1 MKRILF
7 VADFNDTVHCIQE
20 AMLSQYQVQLC
31 SMKNAEDVSHMIRM
45 FRPDMVVVFI
55 SCYQNISS
63 KLFYILTIVHAD
75 IPVITIGKKEDTMQ
89 YEMLYSKTQYIH
101 LYRPIKNRDIMKCIA
116 DRLHIPEDENTEYKD
131 ISDISNYIENKV
143 KIRSDSEIE
152 NKIKTE
158 NANRMSDNFKIGN
171 KDKIKNKMD
180 IWNDI
185 ELDNEDEADVDKR
198 KHILLVDN
206 DDEIYNNMKSIIGDR
221 YRISVADTELQAMRM
236 LEKDRPDMMF
246 LSYEMPLCEGRIM
259 LDMIRSDEKLR
270 KLPVVFL
277 TKMAEKRNIASI
289 IRLKPAGCIL
299 KPLDKEKVTR
309 IIEECMEGDFA

>member
-7 VADFNDTVHCIQE
+7 VADFNDTAHCIQE

-31 SMKNAEDVSHMIRM
+31 SMKNAEDVSYMIRM

-63 KLFYILTIVHAD
+63 KLFYILTIVHAA
-75 IPVITIGKKEDTMQ
+75 IPIITIGKKEDTMQ
-89 YEMLYSKTQYIH
+89 YEMLYSKTQYTH

-116 DRLHIPEDENTEYKD
+116 DRLHITEDENAEHKD
-131 ISDISNYIENKV
+131 ISDISNYIEN
-143 KIRSDSEIE
+143 E
-152 NKIKTE
+152 
-158 NANRMSDNFKIGN
+158 
-171 KDKIKNKMD
+171 DKIKNKTD
-180 IWNDI
+180 IWDDA
-185 ELDNEDEADVDKR
+185 ELDNEADADKR
-198 KHILLVDN
+198 KHILFVDN
-206 DDEIYNNMKSIIGDR
+206 DDEIYNNMKLIIGDR
-221 YRISVADTELQAMRM
+221 YRVSVAGTELQAMRM

-259 LDMIRSDEKLR
+259 LEMIRSDEELR

-277 TKMAEKRNIASI
+277 TKIAEKRNIASI

-299 KPLDKEKVTR
+299 KPLDKEMVTR
-309 IIEECMEGDFA
+309 IIEKCLG

>member
-7 VADFNDTVHCIQE
+7 VADFNDTAHCIQE
-20 AMLSQYQVQLC
+20 AMLSRYQVQLC

-63 KLFYILTIVHAD
+63 KLFYILTIVHAA
-75 IPVITIGKKEDTMQ
+75 IPIITIGKKEDTMQ
-89 YEMLYSKTQYIH
+89 YEMLYSKTQYTH

-116 DRLHIPEDENTEYKD
+116 DRLHITEDENAEHKD
-131 ISDISNYIENKV
+131 ISDVSNYIEN
-143 KIRSDSEIE
+143 E
-152 NKIKTE
+152 
-158 NANRMSDNFKIGN
+158 
-171 KDKIKNKMD
+171 DKIKNKTD
-180 IWNDI
+180 IWDEA
-185 ELDNEDEADVDKR
+185 ELDNEAYADKR

-206 DDEIYNNMKSIIGDR
+206 DDEIYNDMKSIIGDR
-221 YRISVADTELQAMRM
+221 YRVSAAGTELQAMRM

-259 LDMIRSDEKLR
+259 LEMIRNDEELR

-277 TKMAEKRNIASI
+277 TKIAEKRNIASI

-299 KPLDKEKVTR
+299 KPLDKEIVTR
-309 IIEECMEGDFA
+309 IIEKCMDAKLEV

>member
-7 VADFNDTVHCIQE
+7 VADFNDTAHCIQE
-20 AMLSQYQVQLC
+20 AMLSRYQVQLC

-63 KLFYILTIVHAD
+63 KIFYILTIVHAA
-75 IPVITIGKKEDTMQ
+75 IPIITIGKKEDTMQ
-89 YEMLYSKTQYIH
+89 YEMLYSKTQYTH

-116 DRLHIPEDENTEYKD
+116 DRLHITEDENAEHKD
-131 ISDISNYIENKV
+131 ISDISNYIEN
-143 KIRSDSEIE
+143 E
-152 NKIKTE
+152 
-158 NANRMSDNFKIGN
+158 
-171 KDKIKNKMD
+171 DKIKNKTD
-180 IWNDI
+180 TWDDA
-185 ELDNEDEADVDKR
+185 ELDNEADVDKR

-206 DDEIYNNMKSIIGDR
+206 DDEIYNDMKSIIGDR
-221 YRISVADTELQAMRM
+221 YRVSAAGTELQAMRM

-259 LDMIRSDEKLR
+259 LEMIRNDEELR

-277 TKMAEKRNIASI
+277 TKIAEKRNIASI

-299 KPLDKEKVTR
+299 KPLDKEMVTR
-309 IIEECMEGDFA
+309 IIEKCMDAKLEV

>member
-7 VADFNDTVHCIQE
+7 VADFNDTAHCIQE
-20 AMLSQYQVQLC
+20 AMLSRYQVQLC

-63 KLFYILTIVHAD
+63 KLFYILTIVHAA
-75 IPVITIGKKEDTMQ
+75 IPIITIGKKEDTMQ
-89 YEMLYSKTQYIH
+89 YEMLYSKTQYTH

-116 DRLHIPEDENTEYKD
+116 DRLHITEDENAEHKD
-131 ISDISNYIENKV
+131 IPDISNYIEN
-143 KIRSDSEIE
+143 E
-152 NKIKTE
+152 
-158 NANRMSDNFKIGN
+158 
-171 KDKIKNKMD
+171 DKIKNKTD
-180 IWNDI
+180 IWDDA
-185 ELDNEDEADVDKR
+185 ELDNEADVDKR

-206 DDEIYNNMKSIIGDR
+206 DDEIYNDMKSIIGDR
-221 YRISVADTELQAMRM
+221 YRVSAAGTELQAMRM

-259 LDMIRSDEKLR
+259 LEMIRNDEELR

-277 TKMAEKRNIASI
+277 TKIAEKRNIASI

-299 KPLDKEKVTR
+299 KPLDKEMVTR
-309 IIEECMEGDFA
+309 IIEKCMDAKLEV

>member
-7 VADFNDTVHCIQE
+7 VTDFNDTAHCIQE
-20 AMLSQYQVQLC
+20 AMLSRYQVQLC

-63 KLFYILTIVHAD
+63 KLFYILTIVHAA
-75 IPVITIGKKEDTMQ
+75 IPIITIGKKEDTMQ
-89 YEMLYSKTQYIH
+89 YEMLYSKTQYTH

-116 DRLHIPEDENTEYKD
+116 DRLHITEDENAEHKD
-131 ISDISNYIENKV
+131 ISDVSNYIEN
-143 KIRSDSEIE
+143 E
-152 NKIKTE
+152 
-158 NANRMSDNFKIGN
+158 
-171 KDKIKNKMD
+171 DKIKNKTD
-180 IWNDI
+180 IWDEA
-185 ELDNEDEADVDKR
+185 ELDNEADADKR

-206 DDEIYNNMKSIIGDR
+206 DDEIYNDMKSIIGDR
-221 YRISVADTELQAMRM
+221 YRVSAAGTELQAMRM

-259 LDMIRSDEKLR
+259 LEMIRSDEELR

-277 TKMAEKRNIASI
+277 TKIAEKRNIASI

-299 KPLDKEKVTR
+299 KPLDKEIVTR
-309 IIEECMEGDFA
+309 IIEKCMDAKLEV

>member
-7 VADFNDTVHCIQE
+7 VADFNDTAHCIQE
-20 AMLSQYQVQLC
+20 AMLSRYQVQLC

-63 KLFYILTIVHAD
+63 KLFYILTIVHAA
-75 IPVITIGKKEDTMQ
+75 IPIITIGKKEDTMQ
-89 YEMLYSKTQYIH
+89 YEMLYSKTQYTH

-116 DRLHIPEDENTEYKD
+116 DRLHITEDENAEHKD
-131 ISDISNYIENKV
+131 IPDISNYIEN
-143 KIRSDSEIE
+143 E
-152 NKIKTE
+152 
-158 NANRMSDNFKIGN
+158 
-171 KDKIKNKMD
+171 DKIKNKTD
-180 IWNDI
+180 IWDDA
-185 ELDNEDEADVDKR
+185 ELDNEADADKR

-221 YRISVADTELQAMRM
+221 YRVSVAGTELQAMRM

-259 LDMIRSDEKLR
+259 LEMIRSDEELR

-277 TKMAEKRNIASI
+277 TKIAEKRNIASI

-299 KPLDKEKVTR
+299 KPLDKGIVTR
-309 IIEECMEGDFA
+309 IIEKCMDAKLEV

>member
-7 VADFNDTVHCIQE
+7 VADFNDTAHCIQE
-20 AMLSQYQVQLC
+20 AMLSRYQVQLC

-63 KLFYILTIVHAD
+63 KLFYILTIVHAA
-75 IPVITIGKKEDTMQ
+75 IPIITIGKKEDTMQ
-89 YEMLYSKTQYIH
+89 YEMLYSKTQYTH

-116 DRLHIPEDENTEYKD
+116 DRLHITEDENAEHKD
-131 ISDISNYIENKV
+131 ISDVSNYIEN
-143 KIRSDSEIE
+143 E
-152 NKIKTE
+152 
-158 NANRMSDNFKIGN
+158 
-171 KDKIKNKMD
+171 DKIKNKTD
-180 IWNDI
+180 IWDEA
-185 ELDNEDEADVDKR
+185 ELDNEADADKR

-206 DDEIYNNMKSIIGDR
+206 DDEIYNDMKSIIGDR
-221 YRISVADTELQAMRM
+221 YRVSAAGTELQAMRM

-259 LDMIRSDEKLR
+259 LEMIRNDEELR

-277 TKMAEKRNIASI
+277 TKIAEKRNIASI

-299 KPLDKEKVTR
+299 KPLDKEIVTR
-309 IIEECMEGDFA
+309 IIEKCMDAKLEV

>member
-7 VADFNDTVHCIQE
+7 VADFNDTAHCIQE

-63 KLFYILTIVHAD
+63 KLFYILTIVHAA
-75 IPVITIGKKEDTMQ
+75 IPIITIGKKEDTMQ
-89 YEMLYSKTQYIH
+89 YEMLYSKTQYTH

-116 DRLHIPEDENTEYKD
+116 DRLHITEDENAEHKD
-131 ISDISNYIENKV
+131 IPDISNYIEN
-143 KIRSDSEIE
+143 E
-152 NKIKTE
+152 
-158 NANRMSDNFKIGN
+158 
-171 KDKIKNKMD
+171 DKIKNKTD
-180 IWNDI
+180 IWDEA
-185 ELDNEDEADVDKR
+185 ELDNEADADKR

-206 DDEIYNNMKSIIGDR
+206 DDEIYNDMKSIIGDR
-221 YRISVADTELQAMRM
+221 YRVSAAGTELQAMRM

-259 LDMIRSDEKLR
+259 LEMIRNDEELR

-277 TKMAEKRNIASI
+277 TKIAEKRNIASI

-299 KPLDKEKVTR
+299 KPLDKEMVTR
-309 IIEECMEGDFA
+309 IIEKCMDAKLEV

>member
-7 VADFNDTVHCIQE
+7 VADFNDTAHCIQE
-20 AMLSQYQVQLC
+20 AMLSRYQVQLC

-63 KLFYILTIVHAD
+63 KLFYILTIVHAA
-75 IPVITIGKKEDTMQ
+75 IPIITIGKKEDTMQ
-89 YEMLYSKTQYIH
+89 YEMLYSKTQYTH

-116 DRLHIPEDENTEYKD
+116 DRLHITEDENAEHKD
-131 ISDISNYIENKV
+131 ISDISNYIEN
-143 KIRSDSEIE
+143 E
-152 NKIKTE
+152 
-158 NANRMSDNFKIGN
+158 
-171 KDKIKNKMD
+171 DKIKNKTD
-180 IWNDI
+180 IWDEA
-185 ELDNEDEADVDKR
+185 ELDNEADADKR

-206 DDEIYNNMKSIIGDR
+206 DDEIYNDMKSIIGDR
-221 YRISVADTELQAMRM
+221 YRVSAAGTELQAMRM

-259 LDMIRSDEKLR
+259 LEMIRSDEKLR

-277 TKMAEKRNIASI
+277 TKIAEKRNIASI

-299 KPLDKEKVTR
+299 KPLDKEIVTR
-309 IIEECMEGDFA
+309 IIEKCMDAKLEV

>member
-7 VADFNDTVHCIQE
+7 VADFNDTAHCIQE
-20 AMLSQYQVQLC
+20 AMLSRYQVQLC

-63 KLFYILTIVHAD
+63 KLFYILTIVHAA
-75 IPVITIGKKEDTMQ
+75 IPIITIGKKEDTMQ
-89 YEMLYSKTQYIH
+89 YEMLYSKTQYTH

-116 DRLHIPEDENTEYKD
+116 DRLHITEDENAEHKD
-131 ISDISNYIENKV
+131 ISDISNYIEN
-143 KIRSDSEIE
+143 E
-152 NKIKTE
+152 
-158 NANRMSDNFKIGN
+158 
-171 KDKIKNKMD
+171 DKIKNKTD
-180 IWNDI
+180 IWDEA
-185 ELDNEDEADVDKR
+185 ELDNEADADKR

-221 YRISVADTELQAMRM
+221 YRVSVAGTELQAMRM

-259 LDMIRSDEKLR
+259 LEMIRSDEELR

-277 TKMAEKRNIASI
+277 TKIVEKRNIASI

-299 KPLDKEKVTR
+299 KPLDKEIVTR
-309 IIEECMEGDFA
+309 IIEKCMDAKLEV

>member
-7 VADFNDTVHCIQE
+7 VTDFNDTAHCIQE
-20 AMLSQYQVQLC
+20 AMLSRYQVQLC

-63 KLFYILTIVHAD
+63 KLFYILTIVHAA
-75 IPVITIGKKEDTMQ
+75 IPIITIGKKEDTMQ
-89 YEMLYSKTQYIH
+89 YEMLYSKTQYTH

-116 DRLHIPEDENTEYKD
+116 DRLHITEDENAEHKD
-131 ISDISNYIENKV
+131 ISDVSNYIEN
-143 KIRSDSEIE
+143 E
-152 NKIKTE
+152 
-158 NANRMSDNFKIGN
+158 
-171 KDKIKNKMD
+171 DKIKNKTD
-180 IWNDI
+180 IWDEA
-185 ELDNEDEADVDKR
+185 ELDNEADADKR

-206 DDEIYNNMKSIIGDR
+206 DDEIYNDMKSIIGDR
-221 YRISVADTELQAMRM
+221 YRVSAAGTELQAMRM

-259 LDMIRSDEKLR
+259 LEMIRSDEELR

-277 TKMAEKRNIASI
+277 TKIAEKRNIASI

-299 KPLDKEKVTR
+299 KPLDKEIVTR
-309 IIEECMEGDFA
+309 IIEKCLG

>member
-7 VADFNDTVHCIQE
+7 VADFNDTAHCIQE
-20 AMLSQYQVQLC
+20 AMLSRYQVQLC

-63 KLFYILTIVHAD
+63 KLFYILTIVHAA
-75 IPVITIGKKEDTMQ
+75 IPIITIGKKEDTMQ
-89 YEMLYSKTQYIH
+89 YEMLYSKTQYTH

-116 DRLHIPEDENTEYKD
+116 DRLHITEDENAEHKD
-131 ISDISNYIENKV
+131 ISDISNYIEN
-143 KIRSDSEIE
+143 E
-152 NKIKTE
+152 
-158 NANRMSDNFKIGN
+158 
-171 KDKIKNKMD
+171 DKIKNKTD
-180 IWNDI
+180 IWDDA
-185 ELDNEDEADVDKR
+185 ELDNEADADKR

-221 YRISVADTELQAMRM
+221 YRVSVAGTELQAMRM

-259 LDMIRSDEKLR
+259 LEMIRNDEELR

-277 TKMAEKRNIASI
+277 TKIAEKRNIASI

-299 KPLDKEKVTR
+299 KPLDKEMVTR
-309 IIEECMEGDFA
+309 IIEKCMDAKLEV

>member
-7 VADFNDTVHCIQE
+7 VTDFNDTAHCIQE
-20 AMLSQYQVQLC
+20 AMLSRYQVQLC

-63 KLFYILTIVHAD
+63 KLFYILTIVHVA
-75 IPVITIGKKEDTMQ
+75 IPIITIGKKEDTMQ
-89 YEMLYSKTQYIH
+89 YEMLYSKTQYTH

-116 DRLHIPEDENTEYKD
+116 DRLHITEDENAEHKD
-131 ISDISNYIENKV
+131 ISDVSNYIEN
-143 KIRSDSEIE
+143 E
-152 NKIKTE
+152 
-158 NANRMSDNFKIGN
+158 
-171 KDKIKNKMD
+171 DKIKNKTD
-180 IWNDI
+180 IWDEA
-185 ELDNEDEADVDKR
+185 ELDNEADADKR

-206 DDEIYNNMKSIIGDR
+206 DDEIYNDMKSIIGDR
-221 YRISVADTELQAMRM
+221 YRVSAAGTELQAMRM

-259 LDMIRSDEKLR
+259 LEMIRSDEELR

-277 TKMAEKRNIASI
+277 TKIAEKRNIASI

-299 KPLDKEKVTR
+299 KPLDKEIVTR
-309 IIEECMEGDFA
+309 IIEKCLG

>member
-7 VADFNDTVHCIQE
+7 VADFNDTAHCIQE
-20 AMLSQYQVQLC
+20 AMLSRYQVQLC

-63 KLFYILTIVHAD
+63 KLFYILTIVHAA
-75 IPVITIGKKEDTMQ
+75 IPIITIGKKEDTMQ
-89 YEMLYSKTQYIH
+89 YEMLYSKTQYTH
-101 LYRPIKNRDIMKCIA
+101 LYRPIKNRDIMKCTA
-116 DRLHIPEDENTEYKD
+116 DRLHITEDENAEHKD
-131 ISDISNYIENKV
+131 ISDVSNYIEN
-143 KIRSDSEIE
+143 E
-152 NKIKTE
+152 
-158 NANRMSDNFKIGN
+158 
-171 KDKIKNKMD
+171 DKIKNKTD
-180 IWNDI
+180 IWDEA
-185 ELDNEDEADVDKR
+185 ELDNEADADKR

-221 YRISVADTELQAMRM
+221 YRVSVAGTELQAMRM

-259 LDMIRSDEKLR
+259 LEMIRSDEELR

-277 TKMAEKRNIASI
+277 TKIAEKRNIASI

-299 KPLDKEKVTR
+299 KPLDKEIVTR
-309 IIEECMEGDFA
+309 IIEKCMDAKLEV

>member
-7 VADFNDTVHCIQE
+7 VADFNDTAHCIQE
-20 AMLSQYQVQLC
+20 AMLSRYQVQLC

-63 KLFYILTIVHAD
+63 KLFYILTIVHAA
-75 IPVITIGKKEDTMQ
+75 IPIITIGKKEDTMQ
-89 YEMLYSKTQYIH
+89 YEMLYSKTQYTH

-116 DRLHIPEDENTEYKD
+116 DRLHITEDENAEHKD
-131 ISDISNYIENKV
+131 ISDISNYIEN
-143 KIRSDSEIE
+143 E
-152 NKIKTE
+152 
-158 NANRMSDNFKIGN
+158 
-171 KDKIKNKMD
+171 DKIKNKTD
-180 IWNDI
+180 TWDDA
-185 ELDNEDEADVDKR
+185 ELDNEADVDKR

-206 DDEIYNNMKSIIGDR
+206 DDEIYNDMKSIIGDR
-221 YRISVADTELQAMRM
+221 YRVSAAGTELQAMRM

-259 LDMIRSDEKLR
+259 LEMIRNDEELR

-277 TKMAEKRNIASI
+277 TKIAEKRNIASI

-299 KPLDKEKVTR
+299 KPLDKEMVTR
-309 IIEECMEGDFA
+309 IIEKCMDAKLEV

>member
-7 VADFNDTVHCIQE
+7 VADFNDTAHCIQE
-20 AMLSQYQVQLC
+20 AMLSRYQVQLC

-63 KLFYILTIVHAD
+63 KLFYILTIVHAA
-75 IPVITIGKKEDTMQ
+75 IPIITIGKKEDTMQ
-89 YEMLYSKTQYIH
+89 YEMLYSKTQYTH

-116 DRLHIPEDENTEYKD
+116 DRLHITEDENAEHKD
-131 ISDISNYIENKV
+131 ISDVSNYIEN
-143 KIRSDSEIE
+143 E
-152 NKIKTE
+152 
-158 NANRMSDNFKIGN
+158 
-171 KDKIKNKMD
+171 DKIKNKTD
-180 IWNDI
+180 IWDEA
-185 ELDNEDEADVDKR
+185 ELDNEADADKR

-221 YRISVADTELQAMRM
+221 YRVSAADTELQAMRM

-259 LDMIRSDEKLR
+259 LEMIRSDEELR

-277 TKMAEKRNIASI
+277 TKIAEKRNIASI

-299 KPLDKEKVTR
+299 KPLDKEMVTR
-309 IIEECMEGDFA
+309 IIEKCMDAKLEV

>member
-7 VADFNDTVHCIQE
+7 VADFNDTAHCIQE
-20 AMLSQYQVQLC
+20 AMLSRYQVQLC

-63 KLFYILTIVHAD
+63 KLFYILTIVHAA
-75 IPVITIGKKEDTMQ
+75 IPIITIGKKEDTMQ
-89 YEMLYSKTQYIH
+89 YEMLYSKTQYTH

-116 DRLHIPEDENTEYKD
+116 DRLHITEDENAEHKD
-131 ISDISNYIENKV
+131 ISDISNYIEN
-143 KIRSDSEIE
+143 E
-152 NKIKTE
+152 
-158 NANRMSDNFKIGN
+158 
-171 KDKIKNKMD
+171 DKIKNKTD
-180 IWNDI
+180 IWDEA
-185 ELDNEDEADVDKR
+185 ELDNEADADKR

-221 YRISVADTELQAMRM
+221 YRVSVAGTELQAMRM

-259 LDMIRSDEKLR
+259 LEMIRSDEELR

-277 TKMAEKRNIASI
+277 TKIAEKRNIASI

-299 KPLDKEKVTR
+299 KPLDKEIVTR
-309 IIEECMEGDFA
+309 IIEKCLG

>member
-7 VADFNDTVHCIQE
+7 VADFNDTAHCIQE

-63 KLFYILTIVHAD
+63 KLFYILTIVHAA
-75 IPVITIGKKEDTMQ
+75 IPIITIGKKEDTMQ
-89 YEMLYSKTQYIH
+89 YEMLYSKTQYTH

-116 DRLHIPEDENTEYKD
+116 DRLHITEDENAEHKD
-131 ISDISNYIENKV
+131 ISDVSNYIEN
-143 KIRSDSEIE
+143 E
-152 NKIKTE
+152 
-158 NANRMSDNFKIGN
+158 
-171 KDKIKNKMD
+171 DKIKNKTD
-180 IWNDI
+180 IWDDA
-185 ELDNEDEADVDKR
+185 ELDNEADADKR

-221 YRISVADTELQAMRM
+221 YRVSVAGTELQAMCM

-259 LDMIRSDEKLR
+259 LEMIRSDEELR

-277 TKMAEKRNIASI
+277 TKIAEKRNIASI

-299 KPLDKEKVTR
+299 KPLDKEIVTR
-309 IIEECMEGDFA
+309 IIEKCMDAKLEV

>member
-7 VADFNDTVHCIQE
+7 VADFNDTAHCIQE
-20 AMLSQYQVQLC
+20 AMLSRYQVQLC

-63 KLFYILTIVHAD
+63 KLFYILTIVHAA
-75 IPVITIGKKEDTMQ
+75 IPIITIGKKEDTMQ
-89 YEMLYSKTQYIH
+89 YEMLYSKTQYTH

-116 DRLHIPEDENTEYKD
+116 DRLHITEDENAEHKD
-131 ISDISNYIENKV
+131 ISDISNYIEN
-143 KIRSDSEIE
+143 E
-152 NKIKTE
+152 
-158 NANRMSDNFKIGN
+158 
-171 KDKIKNKMD
+171 DKIKSKTD
-180 IWNDI
+180 IWDDA
-185 ELDNEDEADVDKR
+185 ELDNEADADKR
-198 KHILLVDN
+198 KHILFVDN

-221 YRISVADTELQAMRM
+221 YRVSVACTELQAMRM

-259 LDMIRSDEKLR
+259 LEMIRSDEELR

-277 TKMAEKRNIASI
+277 TKIAEKRNIASI

-299 KPLDKEKVTR
+299 KPLDKEIVTR
-309 IIEECMEGDFA
+309 IIEKCMDAKLEV

>member
-7 VADFNDTVHCIQE
+7 VADFNDTAHCIQE
-20 AMLSQYQVQLC
+20 AMLSRYQVQLC

-63 KLFYILTIVHAD
+63 KLFYILTIVHAA
-75 IPVITIGKKEDTMQ
+75 IPIITIGKKEDTMQ
-89 YEMLYSKTQYIH
+89 YEMLYSKTQYTH

-116 DRLHIPEDENTEYKD
+116 DRLHITEDENAEHKD
-131 ISDISNYIENKV
+131 IPDISNYIEN
-143 KIRSDSEIE
+143 E
-152 NKIKTE
+152 
-158 NANRMSDNFKIGN
+158 
-171 KDKIKNKMD
+171 DKIKNKTD
-180 IWNDI
+180 IWDDA
-185 ELDNEDEADVDKR
+185 ELDNEADADKR

-221 YRISVADTELQAMRM
+221 YRVSVAGTELQAMRM

-259 LDMIRSDEKLR
+259 LEMIRSDEKLR

-277 TKMAEKRNIASI
+277 TKIAEKRNIASI

-299 KPLDKEKVTR
+299 KPLDKEIVTR
-309 IIEECMEGDFA
+309 IIEKCMDAKLEV

>member
-7 VADFNDTVHCIQE
+7 VADFNDTAHCIQE

-63 KLFYILTIVHAD
+63 KLFYILTIVHAA
-75 IPVITIGKKEDTMQ
+75 IPIITIGKKEDTMQ
-89 YEMLYSKTQYIH
+89 YEMLYSKTQYTH

-116 DRLHIPEDENTEYKD
+116 DRLHITEDENAEHKD
-131 ISDISNYIENKV
+131 ISDVSNYIEN
-143 KIRSDSEIE
+143 E
-152 NKIKTE
+152 
-158 NANRMSDNFKIGN
+158 
-171 KDKIKNKMD
+171 DKIKNKTD
-180 IWNDI
+180 IWDDA
-185 ELDNEDEADVDKR
+185 ELDNEANVDKR

-221 YRISVADTELQAMRM
+221 YRVSVAGTELQAMRM

-259 LDMIRSDEKLR
+259 LEMIRSDEELR

-277 TKMAEKRNIASI
+277 TKIAEKRNIASI

-299 KPLDKEKVTR
+299 KPLDKEMVTR
-309 IIEECMEGDFA
+309 IIEKCMDAKLEV

>member
-7 VADFNDTVHCIQE
+7 VADFNDTAHCIQE
-20 AMLSQYQVQLC
+20 AMLSRYQVQLC

-63 KLFYILTIVHAD
+63 KLFYILTIVHAA
-75 IPVITIGKKEDTMQ
+75 IPIITIGKKEDTMQ
-89 YEMLYSKTQYIH
+89 YEMLYSKTQYTH

-116 DRLHIPEDENTEYKD
+116 DRLHITEDENAEHKD
-131 ISDISNYIENKV
+131 ISDISNYIEN
-143 KIRSDSEIE
+143 E
-152 NKIKTE
+152 
-158 NANRMSDNFKIGN
+158 
-171 KDKIKNKMD
+171 DKIKNKTD
-180 IWNDI
+180 IWDDA
-185 ELDNEDEADVDKR
+185 ELYNEADADKR

-206 DDEIYNNMKSIIGDR
+206 DDEIYNDMKSIIGDR
-221 YRISVADTELQAMRM
+221 YRVSAAGTELQAMRM

-259 LDMIRSDEKLR
+259 LEMIRNDEELR

-277 TKMAEKRNIASI
+277 TKIAEKRNIASI

-299 KPLDKEKVTR
+299 KPLDKEIVTR
-309 IIEECMEGDFA
+309 IIEKCMDAKLEV

>member
-7 VADFNDTVHCIQE
+7 VADFNDTAHCIQE
-20 AMLSQYQVQLC
+20 AMLSRYQVQLC

-63 KLFYILTIVHAD
+63 KLFYILTIVHAA
-75 IPVITIGKKEDTMQ
+75 IPIITIGKKEDTMQ
-89 YEMLYSKTQYIH
+89 YEMLYSKTQYTH

-116 DRLHIPEDENTEYKD
+116 DRLHITEDENAEHKD
-131 ISDISNYIENKV
+131 ISDISNYIEN
-143 KIRSDSEIE
+143 E
-152 NKIKTE
+152 
-158 NANRMSDNFKIGN
+158 
-171 KDKIKNKMD
+171 DKIKNKTD
-180 IWNDI
+180 IWDEA
-185 ELDNEDEADVDKR
+185 ELDNEADADKR

-221 YRISVADTELQAMRM
+221 YRVSVAGTELQAMRM

-259 LDMIRSDEKLR
+259 LEMIRSDEKLR

-277 TKMAEKRNIASI
+277 TKIAEKRNIASI

-299 KPLDKEKVTR
+299 KPLDKEIVMR
-309 IIEECMEGDFA
+309 IIEKCMDAKLEV

>member
-7 VADFNDTVHCIQE
+7 VTDFNDTAHCIQE
-20 AMLSQYQVQLC
+20 AMLSRYQVQLC

-63 KLFYILTIVHAD
+63 KLFYILTIVHAA
-75 IPVITIGKKEDTMQ
+75 IPIITIGKKEDTMQ
-89 YEMLYSKTQYIH
+89 YEMLYSKTQYTH

-116 DRLHIPEDENTEYKD
+116 DRLHITEDENAEHKD
-131 ISDISNYIENKV
+131 ISDVSNYIEN
-143 KIRSDSEIE
+143 E
-152 NKIKTE
+152 
-158 NANRMSDNFKIGN
+158 
-171 KDKIKNKMD
+171 DKIKNKTD
-180 IWNDI
+180 IWDEA
-185 ELDNEDEADVDKR
+185 ELDNEADADKR

-206 DDEIYNNMKSIIGDR
+206 DDEIYNDMKSIIGDR
-221 YRISVADTELQAMRM
+221 YRVSAAGTELQAMRM

-259 LDMIRSDEKLR
+259 LEMIRSDEELR

-277 TKMAEKRNIASI
+277 TKIAEKRNIASI

-299 KPLDKEKVTR
+299 KPLDKKIVTR
-309 IIEECMEGDFA
+309 IIEKCMDAKLEV

>member
-7 VADFNDTVHCIQE
+7 VADFNDTAHCIQE
-20 AMLSQYQVQLC
+20 AMLSRYQVQLC

-63 KLFYILTIVHAD
+63 KLFYILTIVHAA
-75 IPVITIGKKEDTMQ
+75 IPIITIGKKEDTMQ
-89 YEMLYSKTQYIH
+89 YEMLYSKTQYTH

-116 DRLHIPEDENTEYKD
+116 DRLHITEDENAEHKD
-131 ISDISNYIENKV
+131 ISDISNYIEN
-143 KIRSDSEIE
+143 E
-152 NKIKTE
+152 
-158 NANRMSDNFKIGN
+158 
-171 KDKIKNKMD
+171 DKIKNKTD
-180 IWNDI
+180 IWDDA
-185 ELDNEDEADVDKR
+185 ELYNEADADKR

-221 YRISVADTELQAMRM
+221 YRVSAADTELQAMRM

-259 LDMIRSDEKLR
+259 LEMIRNDEELR

-277 TKMAEKRNIASI
+277 TKIAEKRNIASI

-299 KPLDKEKVTR
+299 KPLDKEIVTR
-309 IIEECMEGDFA
+309 IIEKCMDAKLEV

>member
-7 VADFNDTVHCIQE
+7 VADFNDTAHCIQE
-20 AMLSQYQVQLC
+20 AMLSRYQVQLC

-63 KLFYILTIVHAD
+63 KLFYILTIVHAA
-75 IPVITIGKKEDTMQ
+75 IPIITIGKKVDTMQ
-89 YEMLYSKTQYIH
+89 YEMLYSKTQYTH

-116 DRLHIPEDENTEYKD
+116 DRLHITEDENAEHKD
-131 ISDISNYIENKV
+131 ISDISNYIEN
-143 KIRSDSEIE
+143 E
-152 NKIKTE
+152 
-158 NANRMSDNFKIGN
+158 
-171 KDKIKNKMD
+171 DKIKNKTD
-180 IWNDI
+180 IWDEA
-185 ELDNEDEADVDKR
+185 ELDNEADADKR

-221 YRISVADTELQAMRM
+221 YRVSVAGTELQAMRM

-259 LDMIRSDEKLR
+259 LEMIRSDEELR

-277 TKMAEKRNIASI
+277 TKIAEKRNIASI

-299 KPLDKEKVTR
+299 KPLDKEIVMR
-309 IIEECMEGDFA
+309 IIEKCMDAKLEV

>member
-7 VADFNDTVHCIQE
+7 VADFNDTAHCIQE

-63 KLFYILTIVHAD
+63 KLFYILTIVHAA
-75 IPVITIGKKEDTMQ
+75 IPIITIGKKEDTMQ
-89 YEMLYSKTQYIH
+89 YEMLYSKTQYTH

-116 DRLHIPEDENTEYKD
+116 DRLHITEDENAEHKD
-131 ISDISNYIENKV
+131 ISDISNYIEN
-143 KIRSDSEIE
+143 E
-152 NKIKTE
+152 
-158 NANRMSDNFKIGN
+158 
-171 KDKIKNKMD
+171 DKIKNKTD
-180 IWNDI
+180 IW
-185 ELDNEDEADVDKR
+185 DEADADKR

-206 DDEIYNNMKSIIGDR
+206 DDEIYNDMKSIIGDR
-221 YRISVADTELQAMRM
+221 YRVSAAGTELQAMRM

-259 LDMIRSDEKLR
+259 LEMIRSDEKLR

-277 TKMAEKRNIASI
+277 TKIAEKRNIASI

-299 KPLDKEKVTR
+299 KPLDKEIVTR
-309 IIEECMEGDFA
+309 IIEKCMDAKLEV

>member
-7 VADFNDTVHCIQE
+7 VADFNDTAHCIQE
-20 AMLSQYQVQLC
+20 AMLSWYQVQLC

-63 KLFYILTIVHAD
+63 KLFYILTIVHAA
-75 IPVITIGKKEDTMQ
+75 IPIITIGKKEDTMQ
-89 YEMLYSKTQYIH
+89 YEMLYSKTQYTH

-116 DRLHIPEDENTEYKD
+116 DRLHITEDENAEHKD
-131 ISDISNYIENKV
+131 ISDVSNYIEN
-143 KIRSDSEIE
+143 E
-152 NKIKTE
+152 
-158 NANRMSDNFKIGN
+158 
-171 KDKIKNKMD
+171 DKIKNKTD
-180 IWNDI
+180 IWDDA
-185 ELDNEDEADVDKR
+185 ELYNEADADKR

-206 DDEIYNNMKSIIGDR
+206 DDEIYNDMKSIIGDR
-221 YRISVADTELQAMRM
+221 YRVSAAGTELQAMRM

-259 LDMIRSDEKLR
+259 LEMIRNDEELR

-277 TKMAEKRNIASI
+277 TKIAEKRNIASI

-299 KPLDKEKVTR
+299 KPLDKEIVTR
-309 IIEECMEGDFA
+309 IIEKCMDAKLEV

>member
-7 VADFNDTVHCIQE
+7 VADFNDTAHCIQE

-45 FRPDMVVVFI
+45 FRPDIVVVFI

-63 KLFYILTIVHAD
+63 KLFYILTIVHAA
-75 IPVITIGKKEDTMQ
+75 IPIITIGKKEDTMQ
-89 YEMLYSKTQYIH
+89 YEMLYSKTQYTH

-116 DRLHIPEDENTEYKD
+116 DRLHITEDENAEHKD
-131 ISDISNYIENKV
+131 ISDISDYIEN
-143 KIRSDSEIE
+143 E
-152 NKIKTE
+152 
-158 NANRMSDNFKIGN
+158 
-171 KDKIKNKMD
+171 DKIKNKTD
-180 IWNDI
+180 IWDDA
-185 ELDNEDEADVDKR
+185 ELDNEADADKR
-198 KHILLVDN
+198 KHILFVDN

-221 YRISVADTELQAMRM
+221 YRVSVAGTELQAMRM

-259 LDMIRSDEKLR
+259 LEMIRSDEELR

-277 TKMAEKRNIASI
+277 TKIAEKRNIASI

-299 KPLDKEKVTR
+299 KPLDKEMVTR
-309 IIEECMEGDFA
+309 IIEKCLG

>member
-7 VADFNDTVHCIQE
+7 VADFNDTAHCIQE
-20 AMLSQYQVQLC
+20 AMLSRYQVQLC

-63 KLFYILTIVHAD
+63 KLFYILTIVHAA
-75 IPVITIGKKEDTMQ
+75 IPIITIGKKEDTMQ
-89 YEMLYSKTQYIH
+89 YEMLYSKTQYTH

-116 DRLHIPEDENTEYKD
+116 DRLHITEDENAEHKD
-131 ISDISNYIENKV
+131 ISDISNYIEN
-143 KIRSDSEIE
+143 E
-152 NKIKTE
+152 
-158 NANRMSDNFKIGN
+158 
-171 KDKIKNKMD
+171 DKIKNKTD
-180 IWNDI
+180 IW
-185 ELDNEDEADVDKR
+185 DEADADKR

-206 DDEIYNNMKSIIGDR
+206 DDEIYNDMKSIIGDR
-221 YRISVADTELQAMRM
+221 YRVSAAGTELQAMRM

-259 LDMIRSDEKLR
+259 LEMIRSDEKLR

-277 TKMAEKRNIASI
+277 TKIAEKRNIASI

-299 KPLDKEKVTR
+299 KPLDKEIVTR
-309 IIEECMEGDFA
+309 IIEKCMDAKLEV

>member
-7 VADFNDTVHCIQE
+7 VADFNDTAHCIQE
-20 AMLSQYQVQLC
+20 AMLSRYQVQLC

-63 KLFYILTIVHAD
+63 KLFYILTIVHAA
-75 IPVITIGKKEDTMQ
+75 IPIITIGKKEDTMQ
-89 YEMLYSKTQYIH
+89 YEMLYSKTQYTH

-116 DRLHIPEDENTEYKD
+116 DRLHITEDENAEHKD
-131 ISDISNYIENKV
+131 ISDISNYIEN
-143 KIRSDSEIE
+143 E
-152 NKIKTE
+152 
-158 NANRMSDNFKIGN
+158 
-171 KDKIKNKMD
+171 DKIKNKTD
-180 IWNDI
+180 TWDDA
-185 ELDNEDEADVDKR
+185 ELDNEADVDKR

-221 YRISVADTELQAMRM
+221 YRVSVAGTELQAMRM

-259 LDMIRSDEKLR
+259 LEMIRSDEELR

-277 TKMAEKRNIASI
+277 TKIAEKRNIASI

-299 KPLDKEKVTR
+299 KPLDKGIVTR
-309 IIEECMEGDFA
+309 IIEKCMDAKLEV

>member
-7 VADFNDTVHCIQE
+7 VADFNDTAHCIQE
-20 AMLSQYQVQLC
+20 AMLSRYQVQLC

-63 KLFYILTIVHAD
+63 KLFYILTIVHAA
-75 IPVITIGKKEDTMQ
+75 IPIITIGKKEDTMQ
-89 YEMLYSKTQYIH
+89 YEMLYSKTQYTH
-101 LYRPIKNRDIMKCIA
+101 LYRPIKNRDIIKCIA
-116 DRLHIPEDENTEYKD
+116 DRLHITEDENAEHKD
-131 ISDISNYIENKV
+131 IPDISNYIEN
-143 KIRSDSEIE
+143 E
-152 NKIKTE
+152 
-158 NANRMSDNFKIGN
+158 
-171 KDKIKNKMD
+171 DKIKNKTD
-180 IWNDI
+180 IWDDA
-185 ELDNEDEADVDKR
+185 ELDNEADVDKR

-206 DDEIYNNMKSIIGDR
+206 DDEIYNDMKSIIGDR
-221 YRISVADTELQAMRM
+221 YRVSAAGTELQAMRM

-259 LDMIRSDEKLR
+259 LEMIRNDEELR

-277 TKMAEKRNIASI
+277 TKIAEKRNIASI

-299 KPLDKEKVTR
+299 KPLDKEMVTR
-309 IIEECMEGDFA
+309 IIEKCMDAKLEV

>member
-7 VADFNDTVHCIQE
+7 VADFNDTAHCIQE
-20 AMLSQYQVQLC
+20 AMLSRYQVQLC

-63 KLFYILTIVHAD
+63 KLFYILTIVHAA
-75 IPVITIGKKEDTMQ
+75 IPIITIGKKEDTMQ
-89 YEMLYSKTQYIH
+89 YEMLYSKTQYTH

-116 DRLHIPEDENTEYKD
+116 DRLHITEDENAEHKD
-131 ISDISNYIENKV
+131 ISDISNYIEN
-143 KIRSDSEIE
+143 E
-152 NKIKTE
+152 
-158 NANRMSDNFKIGN
+158 
-171 KDKIKNKMD
+171 DKIKNKTD
-180 IWNDI
+180 IWDEA
-185 ELDNEDEADVDKR
+185 ELDNEADADKR

-221 YRISVADTELQAMRM
+221 YRVSVAGTELQAMRM

-259 LDMIRSDEKLR
+259 LEMIRSDEELR

-277 TKMAEKRNIASI
+277 TKIAEKRNIASI

-299 KPLDKEKVTR
+299 KPLDKEIVMR
-309 IIEECMEGDFA
+309 IIEKCMDAKLEV

>member
-7 VADFNDTVHCIQE
+7 VADFNDTAHCIQE

-31 SMKNAEDVSHMIRM
+31 SMKNAEDVSYMIRM

-63 KLFYILTIVHAD
+63 KLFYILTIVHAA
-75 IPVITIGKKEDTMQ
+75 IPIITIGKKEDTMQ
-89 YEMLYSKTQYIH
+89 YEMLYSKTQYTH

-116 DRLHIPEDENTEYKD
+116 DRLHITEDENAEHKD
-131 ISDISNYIENKV
+131 ISDISNYIEN
-143 KIRSDSEIE
+143 E
-152 NKIKTE
+152 
-158 NANRMSDNFKIGN
+158 
-171 KDKIKNKMD
+171 DKIKNKTD
-180 IWNDI
+180 IWDDA
-185 ELDNEDEADVDKR
+185 ELDNEADADKR
-198 KHILLVDN
+198 KHILFVDN

-221 YRISVADTELQAMRM
+221 YRVSVAGTELQAMRM

-259 LDMIRSDEKLR
+259 LEMIRSDEELR

-277 TKMAEKRNIASI
+277 TKIAEKRNIASI

-299 KPLDKEKVTR
+299 KPLDKEMVTR
-309 IIEECMEGDFA
+309 IIEKCLG

>member
-7 VADFNDTVHCIQE
+7 VADFNDTAHCIQE

-63 KLFYILTIVHAD
+63 KLFYILTIVHAA
-75 IPVITIGKKEDTMQ
+75 IPIITIGKKEDTMQ
-89 YEMLYSKTQYIH
+89 YEMLYSKTQYTH

-116 DRLHIPEDENTEYKD
+116 DRLHITEDENAEHKD
-131 ISDISNYIENKV
+131 ISDISNYIEN
-143 KIRSDSEIE
+143 E
-152 NKIKTE
+152 
-158 NANRMSDNFKIGN
+158 
-171 KDKIKNKMD
+171 DKIKNKTD
-180 IWNDI
+180 IWDDA
-185 ELDNEDEADVDKR
+185 ELDNEADTDKR
-198 KHILLVDN
+198 KHILFVDN

-221 YRISVADTELQAMRM
+221 YRVSVAGTELQAMRM

-259 LDMIRSDEKLR
+259 LEMIRSDEELR

-277 TKMAEKRNIASI
+277 TKIAEKRNIASI

-299 KPLDKEKVTR
+299 KPLDKEMVTR
-309 IIEECMEGDFA
+309 IIEKCLG

>member
-7 VADFNDTVHCIQE
+7 VADFNDTAHCIQE
-20 AMLSQYQVQLC
+20 AMLSRYQVQLC

-63 KLFYILTIVHAD
+63 KLFYILTIVHAA
-75 IPVITIGKKEDTMQ
+75 IPIITIGKKEDTMQ
-89 YEMLYSKTQYIH
+89 YEMLYSKTQYTH

-116 DRLHIPEDENTEYKD
+116 DRLHITEDENAEHKD
-131 ISDISNYIENKV
+131 ISDISNYIEN
-143 KIRSDSEIE
+143 E
-152 NKIKTE
+152 
-158 NANRMSDNFKIGN
+158 
-171 KDKIKNKMD
+171 DKIKNKTD
-180 IWNDI
+180 IWDDA
-185 ELDNEDEADVDKR
+185 ELDNEADADKR
-198 KHILLVDN
+198 KHILFVDN

-221 YRISVADTELQAMRM
+221 YRVSVACTELQAMRM

-259 LDMIRSDEKLR
+259 LEMIRSDEELR

-277 TKMAEKRNIASI
+277 TKIAEKRNIASI

-299 KPLDKEKVTR
+299 KPLDKEIVTR
-309 IIEECMEGDFA
+309 IIEKCMDAKLEV

>member
-7 VADFNDTVHCIQE
+7 VADFNDTAHCIQE

-63 KLFYILTIVHAD
+63 KLFYILTIVHAA
-75 IPVITIGKKEDTMQ
+75 IPIITIDKKEDTMQ
-89 YEMLYSKTQYIH
+89 YEMLYSKTQYTH

-116 DRLHIPEDENTEYKD
+116 DRLHITEDENAEHKD
-131 ISDISNYIENKV
+131 ISDISNYIEN
-143 KIRSDSEIE
+143 E
-152 NKIKTE
+152 
-158 NANRMSDNFKIGN
+158 
-171 KDKIKNKMD
+171 DKIKNKTD
-180 IWNDI
+180 IWDDA
-185 ELDNEDEADVDKR
+185 ELDNEADADKR
-198 KHILLVDN
+198 KHILFVDN

-221 YRISVADTELQAMRM
+221 YRVSVAGTELQAMRM

-259 LDMIRSDEKLR
+259 LEMIRSDEELM

-277 TKMAEKRNIASI
+277 TKIAEKRNIASI

-299 KPLDKEKVTR
+299 KPLDKEMVTR
-309 IIEECMEGDFA
+309 IIEKCLG

>member
-7 VADFNDTVHCIQE
+7 VTDFNDTAHCIQE
-20 AMLSQYQVQLC
+20 AMLSRYQVQLC

-63 KLFYILTIVHAD
+63 KLFYILTIVHAA
-75 IPVITIGKKEDTMQ
+75 IPIITIGKKEDTMQ
-89 YEMLYSKTQYIH
+89 YEMLYSKTQYTH

-116 DRLHIPEDENTEYKD
+116 DRLHITEDENAEHKD
-131 ISDISNYIENKV
+131 ISDVSNYIEN
-143 KIRSDSEIE
+143 E
-152 NKIKTE
+152 
-158 NANRMSDNFKIGN
+158 
-171 KDKIKNKMD
+171 DKIKNKTD
-180 IWNDI
+180 IWDEA
-185 ELDNEDEADVDKR
+185 ELDNEADADKR

-206 DDEIYNNMKSIIGDR
+206 DDEIYNDMKSIIGDR
-221 YRISVADTELQAMRM
+221 YRVSAAGTELQAMRM

-259 LDMIRSDEKLR
+259 LEMIRSDEELR
-270 KLPVVFL
+270 KLPVAFL
-277 TKMAEKRNIASI
+277 TKIAEKRNIASI

-299 KPLDKEKVTR
+299 KPLDKEIVTR
-309 IIEECMEGDFA
+309 IIEKCLG